1 MKKNKVAV
9 SVVMSVFNADRSV
22 SQAIES
28 ILHQTLEN
36 IEFIIINDASKD
48 KSLQKIRQYMRKDKR
63 IRLINNK
70 NDLRL
75 AHSLNRGVS
84 LAKSDLIARMDPD
97 DVSLPERLASQYD
110 FMKKNPRVAVV
121 GTFIQVVDTK
131 GKEVWE
137 RTYPMQSKDIKK
149 IMFRYAPF
157 AHPSVM
163 FRKKVFEEFGGY
175 NPKLKTCEDIDF
187 WFRIGTK
194 YEFGNIPRKLL
205 RYTLSKTSGTF
216 RNLRPTELLGFKI
229 KIEAIRKYGYKPT
242 FYDIIFNILQFM
254 SLWIMP
260 PDTRI
265 KLYNALRS
273 RKII

>member
-75 AHSLNRGVS
+75 AHSLNIGVS
-84 LAKSDLIARMDPD
+84 LAKADLIARMDPD

-229 KIEAIRKYGYKPT
+229 KIEAIQKYGYKPT
-242 FYDIIFNILQFM
+242 FYDIVFNTLQFL
-254 SLWIMP
+254 SLWVMSA
-260 PDTRI
+260 DTRI